1 MNKIIISNATL
12 ADIQTMVKWGEQSP
26 ELWGDSSGGWYTE
39 TGLGKLVTDK
49 DRSICL
55 VSKISDR
62 ITGMCITHNFG
73 EWAYC
78 EALYV
83 DKDFRKLGIAQ
94 LLIDKTIQI
103 LKEKGC
109 TMIGT
114 FVEVDNPVS
123 IKFHEKIGYK
133 KGFQFH
139 YMSKL
144 IDK

>member
-1 MNKIIISNATL
+1 MSEIDIVSATSG
-12 ADIQTMVKWGEQSP
+12 DIEIMVKWGEQSP
-26 ELWGDSSGGWYTE
+26 ELWGSPNGGWYTKE
-39 TGLGKLVTDK
+39 GLEKIIINK

-55 VSKISDR
+55 VSKVDTK

-78 EALYV
+78 EALYI
-83 DKDFRKLGIAQ
+83 DKDFRKQGIAQ
-94 LLIDKTIQI
+94 LLLKKTTQI

-109 TMIGT
+109 AMIGT
-114 FVEVDNPVS
+114 FVEVDNPTS
-123 IKFHEKIGYK
+123 IKFHEKIGYE

-144 IDK
+144 IA